1 MSAGEMVLY
10 SHWMV
15 LIQFLKLGIPWEE
28 IQNFTQSEVNMV
40 LGVEMAIKEKQ
51 QEEQARQMS
60 QQNFSPNTG
69 GFLI

>member
-1 MSAGEMVLY
+1 MSSGEMVAY

-60 QQNFSPNTG
+60 QQNFSKNTG
-69 GFLI
+69 GF

>member
-1 MSAGEMVLY
+1 MSSGEMVVY

-28 IQNFTQSEVNMV
+28 IQNFTQSEVNLI
-40 LGVEMAIKEKQ
+40 LGIEMAIKEKQ

-60 QQNFSPNTG
+60 QQNFSKNTG
-69 GFLI
+69 GF

>member
-1 MSAGEMVLY
+1 MSSGEMVLY

-28 IQNFTQSEVNMV
+28 IQNFTQSEVNMI

-69 GFLI
+69 GFYI

>member
-1 MSAGEMVLY
+1 MSSGEMVAY

-69 GFLI
+69 GF

>member
-1 MSAGEMVLY
+1 MLY

-69 GFLI
+69 GF

>member
-1 MSAGEMVLY
+1 MSSGEMVLY

-69 GFLI
+69 GF

>member
-1 MSAGEMVLY
+1 MSSGEMVLY

-60 QQNFSPNTG
+60 QQNFSPNIG
-69 GFLI
+69 GF

>member
-1 MSAGEMVLY
+1 MSSGEMVLY

-28 IQNFTQSEVNMV
+28 IQNFTQSEVNLI
-40 LGVEMAIKEKQ
+40 LGIEMAIKEKQ

-60 QQNFSPNTG
+60 QQNFSPNIG
-69 GFLI
+69 GF

>member
-1 MSAGEMVLY
+1 MSSGEMVLY

-51 QEEQARQMS
+51 QEDQARQMS

-69 GFLI
+69 GF

>member
-1 MSAGEMVLY
+1 MSSGEMVVY

-69 GFLI
+69 GF